1 MLFLNSTWL
10 FAIAALSIPVAIHLW
25 NIKQGK
31 TLKVGSI
38 ALINEAAQKSSRSLK
53 LHDLLLLLLRC
64 LLLLLLALLLAVP
77 VWQHSLSSAKTKGW
91 LLIPKENISESLHKF
106 SPLIDSLTKAG
117 YELHYFNKGFTKD
130 DLKKLRA
137 DTSPKDKPQADD
149 PNYWNMVSML
159 GQQLPATIPVYLITP
174 NGASHFSGN
183 KPSVALNLRW
193 KTYIANDSVSTWIEK
208 AWFTNNNDIKVI
220 QGSSKPSG
228 TVFAT
233 YTIASGAA
241 ANSLFEVGTANGNPT
256 VKLKNSG
263 QSPVIIDTATLRLAV
278 YTDKYNADAGYLKA
292 ALQAIANFSKLRITV
307 KQYTNA
313 AQIPAGQ
320 NWLFWL
326 SDKPVDATTQK
337 KAINIFQYG
346 TGKVGNANSWIK
358 TNGYFA
364 AGGQQ
369 NIALFKLIAGADT
382 AASSVW
388 QDGFGN
394 PVLSITQAAGQTN
407 NYHFYSHLNPAWN
420 NLVWS
425 DVFPQLLFKLIIGRN
440 VLEQG
445 NKYDRRA
452 MDEQQLMPYHTEG
465 TTIKTTEPVKQQTD
479 LSRYFWLAM
488 MVVFV
493 TERWLA
499 NRNKQV
505 LKNG

>member
-10 FAIAALSIPVAIHLW
+10 FAIAALSISVAIHLW

-64 LLLLLLALLLAVP
+64 LFLLLLAMLLAVP
-77 VWQHSLSSAKTKGW
+77 VWQQNLSSAKTKGW
-91 LLIPKENISESLHKF
+91 LLIPKQNVSESLHKF
-106 SPLIDSLTKAG
+106 NPLIDSLTKAG
-117 YELHYFNKGFTKD
+117 YEFHYFNKGFAKA

-137 DTSPKDKPQADD
+137 DTSMNDKPQTDD
-149 PNYWNMVSML
+149 PNYWNRVSIL
-159 GQQLPATIPVYLITP
+159 SQQLPAVMPVYLITP

-183 KPSVALNLRW
+183 KPSVTLNLKW
-193 KTYIANDSVSTWIEK
+193 KTYIAIDSVSTWIEK
-208 AWFTNNNDIKVI
+208 AWFTTNNDIKVI
-220 QGSSKPSG
+220 QGNSRPSG
-228 TVFAT
+228 TVFAN

-256 VKLKNSG
+256 VKLKNG
-263 QSPVIIDTATLRLAV
+263 NQSTVIIDTATLRLAV

-292 ALQAIANFSKLRITV
+292 ALQAIANFSKLKVTI
-307 KQYTNA
+307 KQYTNP

-326 SDKPVDATTQK
+326 ADKQLDATVQK
-337 KAINIFQYG
+337 KAANILQYES
-346 TGKVGNANSWIK
+346 GKVGNANSWIK
-358 TNGYFA
+358 TNGRFA
-364 AGGQQ
+364 AGGEQ
-369 NIALFKLIAGADT
+369 NIALFKRIAGDDT
-382 AASSVW
+382 TANSIW

-394 PVLSITQAAGQTN
+394 PVLSVVQIGEISS
-407 NYHFYSHLNPAWN
+407 YRFYSHLNPAWN

-425 DVFPQLLFKLIIGRN
+425 DEFPQLLFKLIIGRN
-440 VLEQG
+440 VSEQG
-445 NKYDRRA
+445 NKYDRRV
-452 MDEQQLMPYHTEG
+452 MDEQQLMPYHSKE
-465 TTIKTTEPVKQQTD
+465 TTIKTAEPVKQQID

-499 NRNKQV
+499 NGNKQV